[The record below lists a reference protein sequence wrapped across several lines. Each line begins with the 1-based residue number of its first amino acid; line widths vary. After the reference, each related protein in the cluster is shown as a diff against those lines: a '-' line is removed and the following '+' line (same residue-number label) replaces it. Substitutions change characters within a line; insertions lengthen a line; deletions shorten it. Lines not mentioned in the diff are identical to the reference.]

1 MRERERE
8 GGRERGRDRERG
20 REGEREGERERERER
35 EKLVNFEKTRKSNFR
50 ERERDKFNFCE
61 LKFDHGD
68 FIDRS
73 SIDHKMK
80 FLLIADRSIDRC
92 AMIRSATRS

>member
-1 MRERERE
+1 M
-8 GGRERGRDRERG
+8 
-20 REGEREGERERERER
+20 
-35 EKLVNFEKTRKSNFR
+35 
-50 ERERDKFNFCE
+50 RERDKFNFCE

-80 FLLIADRSIDRC
+80 FLLIADRSIDAR
-92 AMIRSATRS
+92 RSDRRLDHDRATLRKESDSHTQVPMGPLNLGGMGQSVNGVQRLDTWISFIG